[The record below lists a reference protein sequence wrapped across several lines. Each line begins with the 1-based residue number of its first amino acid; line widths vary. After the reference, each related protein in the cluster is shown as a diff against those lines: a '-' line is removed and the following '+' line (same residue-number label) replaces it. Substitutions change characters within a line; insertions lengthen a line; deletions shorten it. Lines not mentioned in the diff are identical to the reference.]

1 MLDGYY
7 QKGELVLVTDR
18 FGNNEQIGM
27 LIDYEYDDET
37 LDFHILIGDRLI
49 WVSPA
54 YIRKLQPQLEQ

>member
-27 LIDYEYDDET
+27 LIDYQYDDET
-37 LDFHILIGDRLI
+37 LDFHVLIGEQLH
-49 WVSPA
+49 WVSPV